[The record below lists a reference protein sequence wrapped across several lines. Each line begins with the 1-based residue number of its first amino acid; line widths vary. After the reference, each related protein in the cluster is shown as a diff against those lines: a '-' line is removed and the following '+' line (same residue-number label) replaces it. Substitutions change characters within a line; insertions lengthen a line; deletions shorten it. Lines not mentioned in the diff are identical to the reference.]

1 MTLRRRIRM
10 AVNIAVNVWRGVAGS
25 GRREIANR
33 HTGMV
38 TAIRTGRHDHAA
50 GHATSWRHRSWE
62 RLQGQ
67 LLTLLL
73 TKRSGRVAYF
83 DIVLAETDADSCL
96 GIAHRLTSRDNDLT
110 HAVNRQA

>member
-1 MTLRRRIRM
+1 M

-73 TKRSGRVAYF
+73 TKRSGRVAHS
-83 DIVLAETDADSCL
+83 DIVLSQTDANPSER
-96 GIAHRLTSRDNDLT
+96 IADRIGFTDDTR
-110 HAVNRQA
+110 HALPDGGQAGT